1 MHIVKYTCIL
11 SPICDM
17 LRYKYVVCWEKKAQ
31 QGKMINNFKNS
42 SVLFSLK
49 MAHLYRNMPQILV
62 HP

>member
-1 MHIVKYTCIL
+1 
-11 SPICDM
+11 M